1 MPCRM
6 VEVYHCYGGTCCFLH
21 LGFIEHDDGCSKSS
35 FEKLVCLYQSITSQK
50 KDFVTM
56 SAITS
61 YSLIKFTLPNELTF
75 FTISSSSSF
84 SRGSWHC
91 TARRM
96 QSSTVSICV
105 SSLAVY
111 MYCRIDLNALGRTC
125 RTYITL
131 PQHVCYTL
139 TYKSQFDMCLFS
151 FTHRG
156 FSSTKCLSDDTNHSS
171 LNQSLTQVQTSGRR

>member
-1 MPCRM
+1 M
-6 VEVYHCYGGTCCFLH
+6 YHCYRQTCCLH
-21 LGFIEHDDGCSKSS
+21 HQGFIEHDDGGSKVPLKKWFASARA
-35 FEKLVCLYQSITSQK
+35 QSITSQK
-50 KDFVTM
+50 KAFVAV
-56 SAITS
+56 SAITG

-91 TARRM
+91 TASRM

-111 MYCRIDLNALGRTC
+111 MYCRSDLNALGRTC

-131 PQHVCYTL
+131 PQHVCYIL

-151 FTHRG
+151 FTHKG
-156 FSSTKCLSDDTNHSS
+156 FSSTKCLRHDTNHSS
-171 LNQSLTQVQTSGRR
+171 LNQSLTHIKSSVTSITI